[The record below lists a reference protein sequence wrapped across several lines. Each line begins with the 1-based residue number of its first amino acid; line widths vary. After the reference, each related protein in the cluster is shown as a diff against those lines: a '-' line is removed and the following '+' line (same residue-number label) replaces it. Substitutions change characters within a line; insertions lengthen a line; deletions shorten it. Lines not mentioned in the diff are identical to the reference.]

1 MTPVRYRSPVATF
14 EDAARLAMALPQ
26 ATEGTRFR
34 YRTWFVG
41 GRPFAWERPF
51 SKADIK
57 RFGAETPPDGP
68 ILAVWVGDMMEKE
81 GVLASNP
88 RSFFDIEHF
97 GDFPAI
103 LVQLRTVSLRA
114 LRDVIEDGWLAAAPP
129 ALVAEYQAR

>member
-1 MTPVRYRSPVATF
+1 MTLVRYRAAVATI

-26 ATEGTRFR
+26 ATEGTKFG

-41 GRPFAWERPF
+41 GKQFAWERPF

-81 GVLASNP
+81 AVLASNP

-97 GDFPAI
+97 GGFPAI
-103 LVQLRTVSLRA
+103 LVQLRTVSVRG

-129 ALVAEYQAR
+129 DLVAEYRVR